1 MNLEPLVEEPRVY
14 IVVTEDGRIVAIRED
29 LLFVHPDGSLSISDP
44 PVPVVLLSEN
54 EVDDA

>member
-1 MNLEPLVEEPRVY
+1 MNLEPLVDEPRVY
-14 IVVTEDGRIVAIRED
+14 IVVAPDGRIIAIRED
-29 LLFVHPDGSLSISDP
+29 LLYIHPDGTLSFSDP